1 MGPSTSERSY
11 LEGFTAETVAM
22 RSIARVYY
30 TMRAVLFLIVL
41 VFLSTSEM
49 AWADGGNDRLCGV
62 WAINAWGLSYHV
74 KENGNYSDA
83 NLGAGGRCYAR
94 PHWRG
99 FGSNRDNRLLL
110 EVDALRNSHKGLIVP
125 ASAGAEFKLA
135 AFHETCGVFAIGA
148 LTFAYYNN
156 PDRKADYIKWGPVP
170 GVAVGC
176 GRLRPN
182 VIFVPS
188 HSRQVIAVI
197 TASMTFVF
205 K

>member
-1 MGPSTSERSY
+1 
-11 LEGFTAETVAM
+11 
-22 RSIARVYY
+22 
-30 TMRAVLFLIVL
+30 MRAVLFVIAV
-41 VFLSTSEM
+41 VILSTS
-49 AWADGGNDRLCGV
+49 APASADDGEDRLCGT
-62 WAINAWGLSYHV
+62 WAINVWGLSYHV

-83 NLGAGGRCYAR
+83 NLGAGVRCYAR
-94 PHWRG
+94 PHWPG
-99 FGSNRDNRLLL
+99 FGSSRDNRLLL
-110 EVDALRNSHKGLIVP
+110 EVDGLRNSHKGLIVP

-135 AFHETCGVFAIGA
+135 SFRDTCGVFAIGV

-156 PDRKADYIKWGPVP
+156 PDRKRDDIRWGPVP

-176 GRLRPN
+176 GRFRPN
-182 VIFVPS
+182 IVFVPS

>member
-1 MGPSTSERSY
+1 
-11 LEGFTAETVAM
+11 
-22 RSIARVYY
+22 
-30 TMRAVLFLIVL
+30 MRAVLFVITSVL
-41 VFLSTSEM
+41 LSMSVP
-49 AWADGGNDRLCGV
+49 ASADDVHDRLCGK
-62 WAINAWGLSYHV
+62 WAINAWGLSYHI

-83 NLGAGGRCYAR
+83 NLGAGVRCYAR
-94 PHWRG
+94 PHWPG

-110 EVDALRNSHKGLIVP
+110 EIDALRNSHKGLIVP
-125 ASAGAEFKLA
+125 ASVGAEFKLA
-135 AFHETCGVFAIGA
+135 AFRETCGVFAFGA

-156 PDRKADYIKWGPVP
+156 PDRKTDYIKWGPVP

-176 GRLRPN
+176 RRFRPN

-205 K
+205 H